1 MKRAVPSIILL
12 TLIAALALLP
22 LRAALA
28 KGPPYKV
35 TISGPGIQG
44 RIVVT
49 DPAILDAFGFY
60 GFNDLE
66 RQIDPPQ
73 IELGEGYRI
82 TRYADEE
89 TPWDTLT
96 YYLNPEGGLG
106 YLFFDGLDPSI
117 GSTQGQ
123 GMWYLPSEDGD
134 AAMKRILAEYRA
146 SYYPPKPIAPAGGA
160 CAW

>member
-1 MKRAVPSIILL
+1 MKRASPSFLL
-12 TLIAALALLP
+12 FTLIAALTLNP
-22 LRAALA
+22 LRAVLA

-49 DPAILDAFGFY
+49 DPQLLDAFAIY

-66 RQIDPPQ
+66 RRIDPPQ
-73 IELGEGYRI
+73 VELGGGYRI

-89 TPWDTLT
+89 TAWDYLT
-96 YYLNPEGGLG
+96 YYLNPAGGLG

-117 GSTQGQ
+117 GTTQGQ

-134 AAMKRILAEYRA
+134 AAMKRILADYRA
-146 SYYPPKPIAPAGGA
+146 SYYPPKPAAPAGGA